1 MLPVHA
7 AWGHGGPI
15 WVTDG
20 GRNQMALFPPCLVF
34 LSLRWSSTSRE
45 NSLSRGGGF
54 GTPLWGSCLCRTL
67 GNLP

>member
-20 GRNQMALFPPCLVF
+20 GRSQMALFPPSLVF
-34 LSLRWSSTSRE
+34 LSLRWSFISRE
-45 NSLSRGGGF
+45 NSLSRGEVSGP
-54 GTPLWGSCLCRTL
+54 PLVV
-67 GNLP
+67 LPLQNTG